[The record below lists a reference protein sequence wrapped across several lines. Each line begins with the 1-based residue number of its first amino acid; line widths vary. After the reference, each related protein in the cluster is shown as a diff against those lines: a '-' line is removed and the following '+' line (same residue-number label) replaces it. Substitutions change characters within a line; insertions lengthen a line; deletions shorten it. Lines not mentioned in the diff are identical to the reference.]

1 MSVNSSEAHLAVLSA
16 NMTEGTRMFLQQKFV
31 KDSHSL
37 SLPPQH
43 IAAEHALMPLCL
55 FKQHLCCRVAVLSLS
70 LSFLAQKLERKCI
83 HSIAPT
89 PSTLERKCIHSIASL
104 DLLEVR
110 HRQLSKE
117 NFCSPSPTTHTQ
129 QSATRQTCPAAVL
142 LCVRQRRSA
151 LRTIPRRADA
161 LRQSERHARL
171 IFCQTLS

>member
-1 MSVNSSEAHLAVLSA
+1 MSLNSSEAHLAVLSA

-70 LSFLAQKLERKCI
+70 LSFLAEKLERKCI
-83 HSIAPT
+83 HS
-89 PSTLERKCIHSIASL
+89 LASL

-110 HRQLSKE
+110 H
-117 NFCSPSPTTHTQ
+117 H
-129 QSATRQTCPAAVL
+129 
-142 LCVRQRRSA
+142 
-151 LRTIPRRADA
+151 
-161 LRQSERHARL
+161 
-171 IFCQTLS
+171 